1 MYLRLLWITGN
12 GYEFSMNIKC
22 MHTHTHTTALCSCWY
37 SHFTYSGIISPRP
50 SILHIHHI
58 LHIFFFFFF
67 KWHCAGI
74 FSSHWKLIMYGIPGS
89 VVTTIYFEKAYLSLL
104 FYFYNSRSFVQMIRT
119 IRSINLLRKIP
130 ASRSECFE
138 FLLST
143 LSRSTSVS
151 CRMMSTTIKPKILV
165 TRGDI
170 PSCAINFLQES

>member
-1 MYLRLLWITGN
+1 MHA
-12 GYEFSMNIKC
+12 
-22 MHTHTHTTALCSCWY
+22 HTHTHHGALQLLIFTFY
-37 SHFTYSGIISPRP
+37 VFRNNLPQAEYITHPPHFTYI
-50 SILHIHHI
+50 
-58 LHIFFFFFF
+58 FFFFF

-74 FSSHWKLIMYGIPGS
+74 FSSHWQLIMYGIPGS
-89 VVTTIYFEKAYLSLL
+89 VVTTIYFVKAYLSLL

-130 ASRSECFE
+130 ASRSECFG